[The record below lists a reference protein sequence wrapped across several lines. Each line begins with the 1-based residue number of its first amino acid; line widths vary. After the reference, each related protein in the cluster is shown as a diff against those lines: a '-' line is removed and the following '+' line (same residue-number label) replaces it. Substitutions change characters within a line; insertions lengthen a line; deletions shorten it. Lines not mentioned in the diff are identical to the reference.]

1 MKILKHPIHLM
12 LIHFPTA
19 LLPMD
24 LVLSYLF
31 YRTGN
36 ENYGHAA
43 YYALLA
49 GVALGLLSGITGFI
63 DLVMIK
69 NKTVIGHGLVHGG
82 INLTAVLVFSV
93 FAYKGW
99 NLYPQ
104 LQMPTM
110 TILVVKLITVI
121 FMLVGNYLGGRL
133 ILKHHIAVENYEGDS
148 FKHQ

>member
-1 MKILKHPIHLM
+1 MKVLRHPLHVM

-36 ENYGHAA
+36 ENFGSGAFYC
-43 YYALLA
+43 LVA
-49 GVALGLLSGITGFI
+49 GVGLGLLSGITGLI
-63 DLVMIK
+63 DLLMIK
-69 NKTVIGHGLVHGG
+69 DKTAMGAALIHGG
-82 INLTAVLVFSV
+82 INLTAILVFSV
-93 FAYKGW
+93 FAYKSW

-104 LQMPTM
+104 IQVPTI

-133 ILKHHIAVENYEGDS
+133 IFKHHIAIEP
-148 FKHQ
+148 

>member
-1 MKILKHPIHLM
+1 MKIFRHPLHVM

-36 ENYGHAA
+36 ESYGSAA
-43 YYALLA
+43 FYCLIA
-49 GVALGLLSGITGFI
+49 GVSLGILSGITGFI

-69 NKTVIGHGLVHGG
+69 DRNAMAAALIHGG
-82 INLTAVLVFSV
+82 INLTAILVFSV
-93 FAYKGW
+93 FAYKSW

-104 LQMPTM
+104 VQLPTL
-110 TILVVKLITVI
+110 TVLVVKLVTVI
-121 FMLVGNYLGGRL
+121 FIFVGNYLGGRL
-133 ILKHHIAVENYEGDS
+133 IFKHHIAIEP
-148 FKHQ
+148 